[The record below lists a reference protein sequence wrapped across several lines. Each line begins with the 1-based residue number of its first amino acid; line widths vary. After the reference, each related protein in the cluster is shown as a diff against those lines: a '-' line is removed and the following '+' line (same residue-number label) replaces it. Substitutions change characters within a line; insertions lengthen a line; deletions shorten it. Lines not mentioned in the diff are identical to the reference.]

1 MARSRIKRMGALS
14 GALMFAPYFILL
26 VAFGIVPVVMAFFT
40 ALKPSMANPAG
51 GFLNYL
57 LVIQDFRFLPA
68 LSNVA
73 TFLVIYVP
81 LMVIVV
87 AAMSLL
93 LDAIRSRWTVSLRAA
108 YIVPASISGAVA
120 ILVWYF
126 MLEPTYSP
134 YGDLL
139 RSLGITSGAEMW
151 NTGNLV
157 WIFVLMAFFTG
168 AGNWIVVQYGS
179 LQAIPDDILEAARI
193 DGANAFQIG
202 LQIKLPLIRRYLIYM
217 SILTFAAGL
226 QIFVEPYLISSTVYP
241 GLADDWSLNQL
252 SYSFAFQSAN
262 LGASAALSLML
273 LVVCIIAALVAIFRT
288 DFFEDARP
296 TTNRRTRRAARRTAV
311 PAGSAL

>member
-1 MARSRIKRMGALS
+1 
-14 GALMFAPYFILL
+14 MFAPYLVLL
-26 VAFGIVPVVMAFFT
+26 IAFGIVPVVMAFFT
-40 ALKPSMANPAG
+40 ALKPSLANPAG

-68 LSNVA
+68 LTNVA
-73 TFLVIYVP
+73 TFLAIYVP
-81 LMVIVV
+81 LMVFAV

-93 LDAIRSRWTVSLRAA
+93 LDAIRSKWTVSLRAA

-134 YGDLL
+134 YSDLL
-139 RSLGITSGAEMW
+139 AALGITSGSQIW

-168 AGNWIVVQYGS
+168 AGNWIIVQYGS
-179 LQAIPDDILEAARI
+179 LQSIPDEILEAARI

-202 LQIKLPLIRRYLIYM
+202 VQIKLPLIRKYLIYM
-217 SILTFAAGL
+217 AILTFAAGL

-241 GLADDWSLNQL
+241 GLADNWSLNQL

-273 LVVCIIAALVAIFRT
+273 LVVCIIAALIAIFRT
-288 DFFEDARP
+288 DFFDEGRTATKRP
-296 TTNRRTRRAARRTAV
+296 NRAERRAAV
-311 PAGSAL
+311 QVGSAI

>member
-1 MARSRIKRMGALS
+1 MARSRIKRMSALS
-14 GALMFAPYFILL
+14 GSLMFAPYLILL
-26 VAFGIVPVVMAFFT
+26 VAFGVVPVVMAFFT
-40 ALKPSMANPAG
+40 ALKPSMVNPAG

-57 LVIQDFRFLPA
+57 VVIQDFRFLPA
-68 LSNVA
+68 LTNVA

-81 LMVIVV
+81 LMVLVV

-93 LDAIRSRWTVSLRAA
+93 LDAIRSRWTVPLRAA

-139 RSLGITSGAEMW
+139 RAVGITEGSQIW

-168 AGNWIVVQYGS
+168 AGNWIIVQYGS
-179 LQAIPDDILEAARI
+179 LQSISDDILEAARI

-241 GLADDWSLNQL
+241 GLADNWSLNQL
-252 SYSFAFQSAN
+252 SYSFAFQSGN

-273 LVVCIIAALVAIFRT
+273 LVICIIAALIAIFRT
-288 DFFEDARP
+288 DFFEEARP
-296 TTNRRTRRAARRTAV
+296 TTKRSKKAARAAM
-311 PAGSAL
+311 PAGSAI